1 MITIKPQSYGYGA
14 YTDYMLYLYQ
24 ELSVMPFPRKL
35 KVPNAAWNEYLDL
48 IYSACGQPCCE
59 KDYCIEL
66 PRVELR
72 NDNKTVILGFSG
84 GKDSAATAV
93 YFIDNHIACQLYRA
107 KGFNASYPVEQMV
120 AEQFADKTGLKLI
133 SHKIAY
139 AGKCEYDSPT
149 SESVVKDQLIMAM
162 MIDYMIANNY
172 HIFSLGCFR
181 SDSLA
186 IANYKLNLSD
196 SDEIIKAFVKA
207 VKATFPALRYIT
219 SPFRTTHHAKAYLY
233 HKHMDWV
240 KHTQS
245 CLIPDRHR
253 NKVRETMSS
262 KYNIVIPP
270 NRCLS
275 CWKCCMDAYL
285 LDQWGFE
292 TLPADA
298 YQNQVL
304 RILRKSVAEENS
316 SSNPTTD
323 EELLDVYTPREEVER
338 YKLVDNVLHDIDNQE
353 ITDLIDT
360 HQYQDKACDTV
371 ADFF

>member
-1 MITIKPQSYGYGA
+1 MITVKPQSYGYGA

-24 ELSVMPFPRKL
+24 ELSVMPFPRTL
-35 KVPNAAWNEYLDL
+35 KVPNAAWDEYLDL
-48 IYSACGQPCCE
+48 IYTACGQPCCK

-66 PRVELR
+66 PVVELSPT
-72 NDNKTVILGFSG
+72 NKTVILGFSG
-84 GKDSAATAV
+84 GKDSAATAA
-93 YFIDNHIACQLYRA
+93 YFIDNKIACQLYRA
-107 KGFNASYPVEQMV
+107 KGFNASYPVEQIV

-149 SESVVKDQLIMAM
+149 SESVVKDQLIMSM

-181 SDSLA
+181 AELLEM
-186 IANYKLNLSD
+186 ANANLNLSD

-219 SPFRTTHHAKAYLY
+219 SPFKNTHHAKAYLY

-253 NKVRETMSS
+253 NKVRETMAG
-262 KYNIVIPP
+262 KYNMVIPP

-292 TLPADA
+292 VLPEEA

-316 SSNPTTD
+316 AAKPTTD
-323 EELLDVYTPREEVER
+323 EEVLDVYAPKEDVER
-338 YKLVDNVLHDIDNQE
+338 YKLVDNVLQDIDTE
-353 ITDLIDT
+353 ETLDLINT
-360 HQYQDKACDTV
+360 RQYQNKPCDTV
-371 ADFF
+371 SDFF

>member
-1 MITIKPQSYGYGA
+1 
-14 YTDYMLYLYQ
+14 MLYLYQ
-24 ELSVMPFPRKL
+24 ELSVMPFPSKL
-35 KVPNAAWNEYLDL
+35 KAPSSAWDEYLDL
-48 IYSACGQPCCE
+48 IYSACRQPLCE

-66 PRVELR
+66 PTVELHA
-72 NDNKTVILGFSG
+72 DNKTVILGFSG
-84 GKDSAATAV
+84 GKDSAATAA
-93 YFIDNHIACQLYRA
+93 YFIDSNIGCQLYRA

-181 SDSLA
+181 SDTLA
-186 IANYKLNLSD
+186 IANPKLNLSD

-219 SPFRTTHHAKAYLY
+219 SPFKTTHHAKAYLY

-253 NKVRETMSS
+253 NKVRETMAG
-262 KYNIVIPP
+262 KYNMVIPP

-292 TLPADA
+292 ALSENA

-316 SSNPTTD
+316 SSNPATD

-338 YKLVDNVLHDIDNQE
+338 YKLVDNVLQDIDTE
-353 ITDLIDT
+353 ETLDLMDT
-360 HQYQDKACDTV
+360 CQYQDKPCDTV

>member
-1 MITIKPQSYGYGA
+1 MITVKPQSYGYGA

-24 ELSVMPFPRKL
+24 ELSVMPFPKTL
-35 KVPNAAWNEYLDL
+35 KVPNAAWDEYLNL
-48 IYSACGQPCCE
+48 IYTACGQPCCE

-66 PRVELR
+66 PVVELSPT
-72 NDNKTVILGFSG
+72 DKTVILGFSG
-84 GKDSAATAV
+84 GKDSAATAA
-93 YFIDNHIACQLYRA
+93 YFIDNHSACQLYRA

-120 AEQFADKTGLKLI
+120 AEQFAANTGLKLI

-149 SESVVKDQLIMAM
+149 SESVVKDQLIMVM

-181 SDSLA
+181 AELLA
-186 IANYKLNLSD
+186 LANAKLNLSD

-207 VKATFPALRYIT
+207 VKTTFPALRYIT
-219 SPFRTTHHAKAYLY
+219 SPFKNTHHAKAYLY

-253 NKVRETMSS
+253 NKVRETMAG
-262 KYNIVIPP
+262 KYNMVIPP

-285 LDQWGFE
+285 LGQWGFE
-292 TLPADA
+292 TLPEDA

-304 RILRKSVAEENS
+304 RILRKSVAEEDS
-316 SSNPTTD
+316 SANPTTD
-323 EELLDVYTPREEVER
+323 EEVLDVYAPKEDVER
-338 YKLVDNVLHDIDNQE
+338 YKLVDNVLQDIDTE
-353 ITDLIDT
+353 ETLDLINT
-360 HQYQDKACDTV
+360 GQYQNKTSDTV

>member
-1 MITIKPQSYGYGA
+1 MITVKPQSYGYGA

-24 ELSVMPFPRKL
+24 ELSVMPFPRTL
-35 KVPNAAWNEYLDL
+35 KVPNAAWDAYLDL
-48 IYSACGQPCCE
+48 IYTALANPCCE

-66 PRVELR
+66 PAVELSHV
-72 NDNKTVILGFSG
+72 DKTVILGFSG
-84 GKDSAATAV
+84 GKDSAATAA

-186 IANYKLNLSD
+186 IANPKLNLSD

-207 VKATFPALRYIT
+207 VKATFPALRYIN
-219 SPFRTTHHAKAYLY
+219 SPFKTTHHAKAYLY
-233 HKHMDWV
+233 HKHMDWI

-253 NKVRETMSS
+253 NKVRETMTN
-262 KYNIVIPP
+262 KYSMVIPP

-285 LDQWGFE
+285 LDKWGFE
-292 TLPADA
+292 ALPETA

-316 SSNPTTD
+316 SVNPVTD

-338 YKLVDNVLHDIDNQE
+338 YKLIDNVLQDVDNQE
-353 ITDLIDT
+353 ILDLIDT
-360 HQYQDKACDTV
+360 HQYQDKTGDTV